1 MSDQYKNMT
10 LEQLLHLKASY
21 QKQYNYLLNPGKL
34 DMAICLGGLLFLMGG
49 AGAILKT
56 GINIFNLVILIIG
69 ALGSYKW
76 HKMDKER
83 DYLSIEIDLINEAL
97 KSKQ

>member
-1 MSDQYKNMT
+1 
-10 LEQLLHLKASY
+10 
-21 QKQYNYLLNPGKL
+21 
-34 DMAICLGGLLFLMGG
+34 MGG